1 MFSYISSGEHKVFN
15 IDHLDKYTVTCGN
28 WNSIKGNKHPQ
39 WRGGR
44 KLSRARSNA
53 KRRKLFGFIP
63 HNKPQENFH
72 GHHLDFNHVI
82 FIPKE
87 LHMSI
92 FHSVVNNKNM
102 DLIND
107 AACDW
112 YLKFQLTYL

>member
-1 MFSYISSGEHKVFN
+1 MHGKHHTDKTKQKIS
-15 IDHLDKYTVTCGN
+15 
-28 WNSIKGNKHPQ
+28 NSIKGNKHPQ

-92 FHSVVNNKNM
+92 LHSVVNNKNM